1 MNPRLWRFGLAAAI
15 VAMAALMTARG
26 ANVASLERVNTDVQQ
41 AVFRSKVDTVTLD
54 VLATERG
61 LAIPNL
67 RAEDFVVRDNGV
79 QQTLTHVTGEV
90 SALALHL
97 LLDISGS
104 LSARDLANLQQ
115 GAAEV
120 VRLARPDDRLR
131 LVTFTDVVRLHD
143 DVDAASLGP
152 IFQKLKPDGDT
163 ALHDALAAG
172 FRLADQPGS
181 RRPVAIVFSDGADTA
196 SWMTARAIDEAAKR
210 SWASVFAISPRAGP
224 EPLLS
229 DLASLTGGEL
239 IVLDRGLAGLPATL
253 RGILERLRQ
262 RYLLAFTPTSNAS
275 GWHELEVRV
284 KKPNAKVVARRGYL
298 RR

>member
-1 MNPRLWRFGLAAAI
+1 M
-15 VAMAALMTARG
+15 
-26 ANVASLERVNTDVQQ
+26 
-41 AVFRSKVDTVTLD
+41 FRSKVDTVTLD

-61 LAIPNL
+61 VSIPGL
-67 RAEDFVVRDNGV
+67 RAEDFIVRDNGV
-79 QQTLTHVTGEV
+79 QQTLTHVSGEV

-104 LSARDLANLQQ
+104 LSTRDLTNLQQ

-120 VRLARPDDRLR
+120 VRLARPDDRVR

-143 DVDAASLGP
+143 DLDAASVGTV
-152 IFQKLKPDGDT
+152 FQDLRPDGDT
-163 ALHDALAAG
+163 ALHDALAAA
-172 FRLADQPGS
+172 FHLADQPGA

-196 SWMTARAIDEAAKR
+196 SWLNASAIDETAKR
-210 SWASVFAISPRAGP
+210 SWTSVFAISPRAGP
-224 EPLLS
+224 EKLLS
-229 DLASLTGGEL
+229 DLADVTGGDL
-239 IVLDRGLAGLPATL
+239 IVLSRGLAGLPDTL

-275 GWHELEVRV
+275 GWHELDVRV
-284 KKPNAKVVARRGYL
+284 KKPNTKVVARRGYL

>member
-1 MNPRLWRFGLAAAI
+1 MNRLLWRVVVAAI
-15 VAMAALMTARG
+15 VALAIDI
-26 ANVASLERVNTDVQQ
+26 DVDADQ

-54 VLATERG
+54 VLATNG
-61 LAIPNL
+61 GIAIPNL
-67 RAEDFVVRDNGV
+67 RPEDFVVRDNGV
-79 QQTLTHVTGEV
+79 VQTLTLVSGEV

-104 LSARDLANLQQ
+104 LSARDLANLQL

-131 LVTFTDVVRLHD
+131 LVTFTAVVRLHD
-143 DVDAASLGP
+143 DVDAASIGP
-152 IFQKLKPDGDT
+152 IFQDLKPDGDT
-163 ALHDALAAG
+163 ALHDALAAA
-172 FRLADQPGS
+172 FHLADQPGS

-196 SWMTARAIDEAAKR
+196 SWLTASAIDETAKR
-210 SWASVFAISPRAGP
+210 SWTSVFAISPRTGP
-224 EPLLS
+224 EQLLG
-229 DLASLTGGEL
+229 DLANVTGGEL
-239 IVLDRGLAGLPATL
+239 IVLSRGLAGLPATL

-284 KKPNAKVVARRGYL
+284 KRPNARVVARRGYL

>member
-1 MNPRLWRFGLAAAI
+1 MNSICWRVALTG
-15 VAMAALMTARG
+15 AMAALA
-26 ANVASLERVNTDVQQ
+26 VNMSAQ

-61 LAIPNL
+61 AAIPNL
-67 RAEDFVVRDNGV
+67 RAEDFIVRDNGV
-79 QQTLTHVTGEV
+79 QQTLTHVSGEV

-104 LSARDLANLQQ
+104 LSERDLANLQQ

-120 VRLARPDDRLR
+120 VRLARPDDRVR
-131 LVTFTDVVRLHD
+131 LVTFTDIVRLHD
-143 DVDAASLGP
+143 DLDAASIGR
-152 IFQKLKPDGDT
+152 IFQGLKPAGDT
-163 ALHDALAAG
+163 ALHDALAAA
-172 FRLADQPGS
+172 FHLADQPGS

-196 SWMTARAIDEAAKR
+196 SWLTAAAIDETAKR
-210 SWASVFAISPRAGP
+210 SWTSVFAISPRPSP
-224 EPLLS
+224 ERLLS
-229 DLASLTGGEL
+229 DLADVTGGDL
-239 IVLDRGLAGLPATL
+239 IVLTRGLAGLPDTL

-262 RYLLAFTPTSNAS
+262 RYLLAFTPTSNAA
-275 GWHELEVRV
+275 GWHDLDVRV

>member
-1 MNPRLWRFGLAAAI
+1 MNPLLWRLGVGAVMFALAMDI
-15 VAMAALMTARG
+15 DID
-26 ANVASLERVNTDVQQ
+26 TDAKQ

-54 VLATERG
+54 VLATNG
-61 LAIPNL
+61 GVTIPNL
-67 RAEDFVVRDNGV
+67 RAEDFTVRDDGV
-79 QQTLTHVTGEV
+79 QQVVTHVSGDA

-120 VRLARPDDRLR
+120 VRLSRSDDRLR

-143 DVDAASLGP
+143 DVDAASIGP
-152 IFQKLKPDGDT
+152 IFQSLKPEGDT
-163 ALHDALAAG
+163 ALHDALAAAFHLG
-172 FRLADQPGS
+172 DQPGP

-196 SWMTARAIDEAAKR
+196 SWLNASAIDETAKR
-210 SWASVFAISPRAGP
+210 SWTSVFAISPRAGP
-224 EPLLS
+224 EQLLS
-229 DLASLTGGEL
+229 DLTDVTGGEL
-239 IVLDRGLAGLPATL
+239 IVLSRGLAGLPDTL

-262 RYLLAFTPTSNAS
+262 RYLLAFTPTSSAS

>member
-1 MNPRLWRFGLAAAI
+1 MNPVLWRVGLTAAM
-15 VAMAALMTARG
+15 VALVTGIDIG
-26 ANVASLERVNTDVQQ
+26 ADQ

-54 VLATERG
+54 VLATDRG
-61 LAIPNL
+61 VTIPNL
-67 RAEDFVVRDNGV
+67 RAEDFIVRDNGV
-79 QQTLTHVTGEV
+79 QQTVTHVSGDV

-104 LSARDLANLQQ
+104 LSDRDLTNLRQ

-120 VRLARPDDRLR
+120 VRLARPDDRVR

-143 DVDAASLGP
+143 DLDAASVGP
-152 IFQKLKPDGDT
+152 IFQDLKPDGDT
-163 ALHDALAAG
+163 ALHDALAAA
-172 FRLADQPGS
+172 FHLAGQPGA

-196 SWMTARAIDEAAKR
+196 SWLTASAIDETAKA
-210 SWASVFAISPRAGP
+210 SWTSVFAISPRAGP
-224 EPLLS
+224 EKLLS
-229 DLASLTGGEL
+229 DLADVTGGDM
-239 IVLDRGLAGLPATL
+239 IVLSRGLAGLPDTL

-262 RYLLAFTPTSNAS
+262 RYLLAFTPSSSAS
-275 GWHELEVRV
+275 GWHELDVRL

>member
-1 MNPRLWRFGLAAAI
+1 MNRVFWRVVVAAI
-15 VAMAALMTARG
+15 VALAIGVEVDIDAA
-26 ANVASLERVNTDVQQ
+26 DQ
-41 AVFRSKVDTVTLD
+41 AVFRAKVDTVTLD

-61 LAIPNL
+61 VAIPNL
-67 RAEDFVVRDNGV
+67 RAEDFIVSDNGV

-104 LSARDLANLQQ
+104 LSTRDLTNLQQ

-120 VRLARPDDRLR
+120 VRLARPDDRVR

-143 DVDAASLGP
+143 DLDAASIGP
-152 IFQKLKPDGDT
+152 IFQDLKPDGDT
-163 ALHDALAAG
+163 ALHDALAAA
-172 FRLADQPGS
+172 FHLAGQPGA

-196 SWMTARAIDEAAKR
+196 SWLTASAIDETAKA
-210 SWASVFAISPRAGP
+210 SWTSVFAISPRAGP
-224 EPLLS
+224 EKLLS
-229 DLASLTGGEL
+229 DLADLTGGDL
-239 IVLDRGLAGLPATL
+239 IVLSRGLAGLPDTL

-262 RYLLAFTPTSNAS
+262 RYLLAFTPTSNAA
-275 GWHELEVRV
+275 GWHELEVRL
-284 KKPNAKVVARRGYL
+284 KKPNAKILARRGYL